1 MLEEKKLQEFIVNE
15 VEEAVKAGKVAHI
28 VHGACSGCGR
38 RAKPENNFCDCCGRT
53 FVTVEEVKKRLGII

>member
-1 MLEEKKLQEFIVNE
+1 MLEEGKCNDYILKNVQDAIEAGE
-15 VEEAVKAGKVAHI
+15 VASI

-53 FVTVEEVKKRLGII
+53 FVTVEEIKKKLGII